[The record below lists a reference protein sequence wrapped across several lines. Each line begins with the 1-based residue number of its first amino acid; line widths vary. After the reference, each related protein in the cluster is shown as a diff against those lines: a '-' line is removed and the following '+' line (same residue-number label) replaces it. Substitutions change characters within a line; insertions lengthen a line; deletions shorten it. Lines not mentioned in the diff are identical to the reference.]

1 MTKRLLGCWSKPA
14 IFGPAKRPEKTH
26 LLHWSQGV
34 LEGIRIQLLETCA
47 CQGLRKVH
55 AIIEGFNLQ
64 TLEGHPSGI
73 NSGNGKKRHLQLVF
87 KKPHVFFVVVFPA
100 FNLHL

>member
-14 IFGPAKRPEKTH
+14 IFGPAKRPEKNH

-34 LEGIRIQLLETCA
+34 LEEIRIQLLETCA

-73 NSGNGKKRHLQLVF
+73 NSGNGKKTPFAVGF
-87 KKPHVFFVVVFPA
+87 
-100 FNLHL
+100 

>member
-1 MTKRLLGCWSKPA
+1 MSINIKQLDHLTSKFTKHDQTTSWLLVKTGHFWTRK
-14 IFGPAKRPEKTH
+14 KRPEKTH

-34 LEGIRIQLLETCA
+34 LEEIRIQLLETCA

-64 TLEGHPSGI
+64 TLEGYPSGI
-73 NSGNGKKRHLQLVF
+73 NSGNGKKITI
-87 KKPHVFFVVVFPA
+87 
-100 FNLHL
+100 